1 MIKVYGVILFGVCYV
16 VLWVNVFRGLY
27 KHMRIRNNIAMFI
40 ASHLNVPI
48 KYAYSVFATVYYCTM
63 PIVGSILLGRIA
75 GFNIMPMFQVSTDIV
90 WYVALILSIIGAM
103 TLSSMGISIMYVIQP
118 RIDVPGEISRI
129 RWMQGIYN
137 CPKKIAWVLPMVSAT
152 VEELFFRGALLT
164 ALMSS
169 QTLSFTG
176 ALIIVTLLFLYGQVI
191 LTETKIQA
199 VVLTIA
205 SIVISVV
212 GGLLFVYC
220 KSIIPPIVM
229 HASFAGFYSNYKSR
243 H

>member
-1 MIKVYGVILFGVCYV
+1 
-16 VLWVNVFRGLY
+16 
-27 KHMRIRNNIAMFI
+27 
-40 ASHLNVPI
+40 
-48 KYAYSVFATVYYCTM
+48 
-63 PIVGSILLGRIA
+63 
-75 GFNIMPMFQVSTDIV
+75 
-90 WYVALILSIIGAM
+90 
-103 TLSSMGISIMYVIQP
+103 
-118 RIDVPGEISRI
+118 
-129 RWMQGIYN
+129 
-137 CPKKIAWVLPMVSAT
+137 
-152 VEELFFRGALLT
+152 
-164 ALMSS
+164 MSS

-199 VVLTIA
+199 LVLTIA

-229 HASFAGFYSNYKSR
+229 HASFAGFYSNYKSK